1 MVEIIYPTVEEIQY
15 NNTIAIEMFRRSKH
29 DQAKTISVAYIQKII
44 DSIKLEPGDIYDKA
58 AILLFELTRMHAFES
73 GNKRTAFLSTKKFVI
88 TNGEGFNIPDTESNV
103 KIMIGIRENYYTQ
116 KEIKEWIKYGKIKTF
131 KR

>member
-1 MVEIIYPTVEEIQY
+1 MVKLLYPTVEEIQY

-58 AILLFELTRMHAFES
+58 ATLLFELTRMHAFES
-73 GNKRTAFLSTKKFVI
+73 GNKRTAFLTTKKFVI
-88 TNGEGFNIPDTESNV
+88 TNGEKFKIPDKESNV

-116 KEIKEWIKYGKIKTF
+116 KEIKEWIKYGKIKAF

>member
-1 MVEIIYPTVEEIQY
+1 MVEINYPTVEEIQY

-44 DSIKLEPGDIYDKA
+44 STIKLEPGDIYDKA
-58 AILLFELTRMHAFES
+58 ATLLFELTRMHAFES
-73 GNKRTAFLSTKKFVI
+73 GNKRTAFLTTKKFVI
-88 TNGEGFNIPDTESNV
+88 TNGEGFNIPDIENNV

-116 KEIKEWIKYGKIKTF
+116 KEIKEWIKYGKIKKF